1 MPRPDYETNA
11 LNELFNWQ
19 KKMQCPPGLW
29 NGLTRGVQ
37 QRLNRLVPD
46 VVHAA
51 LAVSVREVARGV
63 LAGSRVVASPPLLQG
78 SLEDREAGVRSD
90 IDRYSRNAAIEG
102 GLTGAGGLLLGLADF
117 PLLLGIKLNFL
128 VQVAAHYGFS
138 SEEFSER
145 LYMLYVLQLAF
156 SSDQHRGLAYG
167 RLTDW
172 SSRAESLPRSIEAFD
187 WQTFQQEYRDY
198 MDVAKLAQLVPVI
211 GAPVGI
217 VVNGRLMRRLGST
230 AIHAY
235 RMRWFSTHRVRPE
248 APPSHTSVK

>member
-1 MPRPDYETNA
+1 MDYETNA
-11 LNELFNWQ
+11 RDDLLVWQ
-19 KKMQCPPGLW
+19 KRMQRPPELW

-37 QRLNRLVPD
+37 QRLNRLIPN

-51 LAVSVREVARGV
+51 LAVSVREVARGA
-63 LAGSRVVASPPLLQG
+63 LAGSRLVVSPPLLQG

-90 IDRYSRNAAIEG
+90 IARYSRNAAIEG
-102 GLTGAGGLLLGLADF
+102 GLTGAGGLLLGLADL
-117 PLLLGIKLNFL
+117 PLLLGMKLNFL

-156 SSDQHRGLAYG
+156 SSDQHRGDVYG

-172 SSRAESLPRSIEAFD
+172 SSRTESLPCSIDAFD

-235 RMRWFSTHRVRPE
+235 RMRWFSDA
-248 APPSHTSVK
+248 APAPASRERKTP

>member
-1 MPRPDYETNA
+1 MPRVDYETNA
-11 LNELFNWQ
+11 LHELLAWQ
-19 KKMQCPPGLW
+19 QKMQRPPGLST
-29 NGLTRGVQ
+29 GLIRGVQ
-37 QRLNRLVPD
+37 QRLSRLVPD

-63 LAGSRVVASPPLLQG
+63 LAGSRLVVSPPLLQG

-117 PLLLGIKLNFL
+117 PLLLGMKLNFL

-156 SSDQHRGLAYG
+156 SSDQHRGDVYG

-172 SSRAESLPRSIEAFD
+172 SSRTESLPCSIDAFD
-187 WQTFQQEYRDY
+187 WQTFQQDYRDY

-211 GAPVGI
+211 GAPVGV

-235 RMRWFSTHRVRPE
+235 RMRWFSDAAAALASRERKTP
-248 APPSHTSVK
+248 